1 MDKMKK
7 KFDLNGREIRE
18 VFRIIR
24 YRNDDCFDTE
34 TFATE
39 EEAIKEAEWL
49 WAKEKN
55 DYICVSSW
63 ETIDEDGGFYVDYN
77 PIWENGKRC

>member
-1 MDKMKK
+1 MEKR
-7 KFDLNGREIRE
+7 FDPNGREIRE

-24 YRNDDCFDTE
+24 YRNGDCFDTD
-34 TFATE
+34 TFDTE

-49 WAKEKN
+49 WKHEKN
-55 DYICVSSW
+55 DSICVSSW
-63 ETIDEDGGFYVDYN
+63 ETVDEETDCYVDYN

>member
-1 MDKMKK
+1 MEKR
-7 KFDLNGREIRE
+7 FDPNGREIRE

-24 YRNDDCFDTE
+24 YRKGDCFDTD
-34 TFATE
+34 TFDTE

-49 WAKEKN
+49 WKNEKN
-55 DYICVSSW
+55 DSICVSSW
-63 ETIDEDGGFYVDYN
+63 ETVDEENGFYVDYN